1 MKGKL
6 SYWLPPNWTWKL
18 EYLYLDLGSIDTTT
32 PFVLFVVIEL
42 PRRLG
47 EEYSYQLGNRNDD
60 FTVIL
65 WASVNDLHPAAPLTA
80 TSLRRARLARASN

>member
-1 MKGKL
+1 MEGKL

-32 PFVLFVVIEL
+32 PFALLTQSALSNLTGTITTHTH
-42 PRRLG
+42 
-47 EEYSYQLGNRNDD
+47 
-60 FTVIL
+60 FTDNI
-65 WASVNDLHPAAPLTA
+65 PAAHSTA